1 MNNKQLTTLQTVTKP
16 NWIASKIDK
25 HIDGNLAFDIK
36 EIGGKVLL
44 FASNGESIRW
54 FEKHTMISMVI
65 GTRGGINKIEV
76 H

>member
-1 MNNKQLTTLQTVTKP
+1 MNSKQLKTLQTVTKP
-16 NWIASKIDK
+16 SWITWKTCK

-65 GTRGGINKIEV
+65 GVRGGINKIKV